1 MNEKARLEIN
11 ERTVCKI
18 SITRWKNIF
27 DPQRVDSFTREVKM
41 EEIHLTTMLKE
52 NICGKFKA
60 KSCADVRKQQRYF
73 SKEEEVSPTI

>member
-1 MNEKARLEIN
+1 MKKHGYKLMNVLFVKYLQLGG
-11 ERTVCKI
+11 
-18 SITRWKNIF
+18 KNIF
-27 DPQRVDSFTREVKM
+27 DPQRVDSFTREAKM